1 MRRQLIIRRILNRHQ
16 LINYVV
22 EFAYV
27 LSSFGNFGG
36 EITDAGDEVYWSS
49 RFFFSYLS
57 ESFLINPFKLMCQR
71 AVNRPAI
78 PVIRIA

>member
-49 RFFFSYLS
+49 RFFRT
-57 ESFLINPFKLMCQR
+57 CQR
-71 AVNRPAI
+71 VY
-78 PVIRIA
+78 